1 MLFLLL
7 LWLHQHKHFAAPLG
21 PLETEAKAMKEGVLF
36 ACDVGILYIVV
47 GSDSMIVIDAL
58 MGSSDPPAVI
68 ANIIEGTR
76 QQLQDL
82 RIVQLSHIKRQ
93 SNHPAHILGLLV

>member
-1 MLFLLL
+1 
-7 LWLHQHKHFAAPLG
+7 
-21 PLETEAKAMKEGVLF
+21 
-36 ACDVGILYIVV
+36 
-47 GSDSMIVIDAL
+47 MIVIDAL

>member
-1 MLFLLL
+1 
-7 LWLHQHKHFAAPLG
+7 
-21 PLETEAKAMKEGVLF
+21 
-36 ACDVGILYIVV
+36 
-47 GSDSMIVIDAL
+47 MIVIDAL
-58 MGSSDPPAVI
+58 MGSSDPAAVI